1 MLFPLILAE
10 FRLLDVFKFIIKF
23 LSTDIDEC
31 DLKLDSCDTSVSSCN
46 NIIGNYTC
54 VCLTGYEKNS
64 LDQCVG
70 KQCCS
75 RDHPVQAKDR
85 DRDLEVRD

>member
-1 MLFPLILAE
+1 MLNNL
-10 FRLLDVFKFIIKF
+10 RLLDVFIFVLKF
-23 LSTDIDEC
+23 LSTDINEC

-46 NIIGNYTC
+46 NTIGNYTC
-54 VCLTGYEKNS
+54 VCLTGYGKNS

-75 RDHPVQAKDR
+75 RDHPVQDKDR